1 MVIEPTTPA
10 TDEDEEPRP
19 VRRRRRRA
27 PEAIENPAPAP
38 APAADAA
45 DEDKPAAE
53 DDRPVATDT
62 AATSDDN
69 NAASENA
76 RSEGADRVNGNT
88 ERPKLPVYD
97 SIDYAYVDLARINKA
112 LNGKRDIFL
121 AEIRYAREPGVD
133 TLMEN
138 PMKRLKRQIE
148 YNEAAKKAMAAD
160 PSCQKLE
167 AERSLILEVIRRH
180 ERKRDRQLD
189 LKEQEKKYG
198 KLAWQRTL
206 KEKSRTNP
214 KGHRIGIEALYL
226 MMSKGENC
234 RFCGLYGDPARM
246 AGLLIFIF
254 IVTDPKGKVKFDDNP
269 HVLKG
274 ELSNAQFNYAVA
286 SVTGSIMNMCPS
298 IYEQSAT
305 KLARIIVDAALYGM
319 GMIVHNLAMDITRNP
334 ELSKEWMTHFERGLR
349 EMEHNLVSESYGNP
363 YAVRMR
369 QRKIRTADNQPL
381 DVLSNVYTRGKRGA
395 LKPMAFVDLTGA
407 VLNFNTDNL
416 HKLPEK
422 AALQATQMALTEQPG
437 MHSRKRDLRENAAY
451 IKKVIENAEKGFKAA
466 RTSEEYVRNTAA
478 FRRRRLDVIRRS
490 GFVLEDQPIT
500 PKQAHEI
507 TDALKGPSYDPATES
522 FTAIMSHTKSMLGD
536 DGNKYDNIYEIQTD
550 IARSDGHWTD
560 GDMAFL
566 KALLARLV
574 ESLSRSNVKRKSS
587 GSSRVI
593 DFSNMY
599 RRDWNDP
606 KAMDTPWS
614 GELLAEQFERVTR
627 DMDVRCHDDVI
638 EQDKEF
644 ADLVFNKKGEKE
656 QETRTFAKN
665 GAPSF
670 VTPKDIENTPY
681 SSVKVEQ
688 DPKFTSRSFALKY
701 GRVTREGTDEFK
713 AAARSFEPMY
723 EFVYRKENGTDTSWK
738 TASKFAEDIRT
749 ADIVNGK
756 VYMSPSFSRSY
767 YGGDEAEYTDGKID
781 RFPCPTSIFLKTEK
795 GENGE
800 STVKSVADAHF
811 YDDDVA
817 EAAILLLSI
826 LQNKRRISFDRAI
839 KGVLSLDKILST
851 REYNGIGSMPLSS
864 RYFSMQSGISHNECN
879 RLMQDL
885 EAIGLIDRAGGKLQG
900 TLLGPAETEKERAVQ
915 ELCERVGPG
924 IIGQERVAKQG
935 FVENGQFLST
945 YTTFHKDGFIA
956 EKDGETYRFTAKEI
970 IEGFKNLD
978 SVTDSD
984 NPFMMVIESACR
996 RLDAAVDRTR
1006 DMTEDT
1012 WRKSNLY
1019 EVRMGYVQGKV
1030 EVLTEDQ
1037 YRMPAS
1043 NARALMSRMVS
1054 YVTPSKL
1061 NGLTDVGVAFRSTSK
1076 LYKDDS
1082 DPELMRTYGYWLSL
1096 LIDSSITNQV
1106 SENDLKSDFSKII
1119 RFVNGRGSMAQEL
1132 LKRVQCFTGDILSM
1146 ERAALSWKAYVAD
1159 LAAAARE
1166 FRRSYRALLG
1176 AVSKGVEALSD
1187 RDVDLSS
1194 LVRSGPPPVGRS

>member
-1 MVIEPTTPA
+1 MRRRRYVHPA
-10 TDEDEEPRP
+10 E
-19 VRRRRRRA
+19 RRRRRA
-27 PEAIENPAPAP
+27 PEAIEAPA
-38 APAADAA
+38 
-45 DEDKPAAE
+45 DKDNASSSTPTPDTSYNNRGSGHSGFRLSSGGLDSLRNLTNNSPLANSN
-53 DDRPVATDT
+53 PV
-62 AATSDDN
+62 
-69 NAASENA
+69 
-76 RSEGADRVNGNT
+76 R
-88 ERPKLPVYD
+88 ER
-97 SIDYAYVDLARINKA
+97 
-112 LNGKRDIFL
+112 
-121 AEIRYAREPGVD
+121 
-133 TLMEN
+133 
-138 PMKRLKRQIE
+138 
-148 YNEAAKKAMAAD
+148 
-160 PSCQKLE
+160 KLE
-167 AERSLILEVIRRH
+167 EQ
-180 ERKRDRQLD
+180 RKI
-189 LKEQEKKYG
+189 YG

-254 IVTDPKGKVKFDDNP
+254 IITDPKGKVKFDDSP

-274 ELSNAQFNYAVA
+274 ELSNAQFDYAVA
-286 SVTGSIMNMCPS
+286 SVIGSIMNMCPS

-305 KLARIIVDAALYGM
+305 KLASIIVDTALYGM
-319 GMIVHNLAMDITRNP
+319 GMIVHDLAMDITRNP

-395 LKPMAFVDLTGA
+395 LKPMAFVDLVGA
-407 VLNFNTDNL
+407 VLNFNTNNL

-451 IKKVIENAEKGFKAA
+451 IKKVMEHAEKGFKAA
-466 RTSEEYVRNTAA
+466 RTSEEYVKNTAA

-507 TDALKGPSYDPATES
+507 TDSLKGPSYDPATES

-536 DGNKYDNIYEIQTD
+536 DGNKYDNIYEIQAD
-550 IARSDGHWTD
+550 IARSDNHWTD

-566 KALLARLV
+566 KALLACQV

-644 ADLVFNKKGEKE
+644 ADLVFNKKGAKE
-656 QETRTFAKN
+656 QETRRFAKN

-688 DPKFTSRSFALKY
+688 DPKFTPRSFDREY

-723 EFVYRKENGTDTSWK
+723 KFVYRKENGTTTSWE
-738 TASKFAEDIRT
+738 TASKFAKDIRT

-767 YGGDEAEYTDGKID
+767 YGGDKAEYTYGKID
-781 RFPCPTSIFLKTEK
+781 QFPCPTSIFLKTEK
-795 GENGE
+795 GENEE

-817 EAAILLLSI
+817 EAATLLLSVM
-826 LQNKRRISFDRAI
+826 QNKRRLSFDRAI
-839 KGVLSLDKILST
+839 KGILSLDKILAT

-879 RLMQDL
+879 RLLQDL
-885 EAIGLIDRAGGKLQG
+885 EAIGLIDRAGGELQG
-900 TLLGPAETEKERAVQ
+900 TLIGPAETEKERAVQ

-924 IIGQERVAKQG
+924 IIGQERATKQD

-945 YTTFHKDGFIA
+945 YTTFYKDGFIA

-978 SVTDSD
+978 GVTDSD
-984 NPFMMVIESACR
+984 NPIMMVVESACR
-996 RLDAAVDRTR
+996 RLDATVDRTR
-1006 DMTEDT
+1006 DMSEDT

-1096 LIDSSITNQV
+1096 LIDSSITDQV
-1106 SENDLKSDFSKII
+1106 SENDLKNDFSKII
-1119 RFVNGRGSMAQEL
+1119 RFVNGRGSMAHEL
-1132 LKRVQCFTGDILSM
+1132 LKRVQYFTGDILSM
-1146 ERAALSWKAYVAD
+1146 ERAALSWKAYVTD

-1176 AVSKGVEALSD
+1176 AVSKGAEALSD